1 MKADS
6 LYLVHVHQCTAHS
19 GNSQRIFVI
28 AVLFLSSPVRKML
41 LPSEEKATGGVSPD
55 EQLLFWRRVLG
66 QMKVIAVQRDL
77 QLNEPGDL
85 AAILRLG
92 FLLRF
97 SFLRQTP
104 KKSDSHVRILLLTWP
119 LFRQGQGSRRKQA
132 LAIFGPR
139 KALPHGSECSLQ
151 KIPTE
156 FRPAADQFCSWRV
169 RCRGLCSWD
178 SSLTIL
184 PLHLILERR

>member
-1 MKADS
+1 MRLVPSFFVLSFSHVEMKADS

-77 QLNEPGDL
+77 QLNDL
-85 AAILRLG
+85 AIWQP
-92 FLLRF
+92 F
-97 SFLRQTP
+97 
-104 KKSDSHVRILLLTWP
+104 
-119 LFRQGQGSRRKQA
+119 
-132 LAIFGPR
+132 
-139 KALPHGSECSLQ
+139 
-151 KIPTE
+151 
-156 FRPAADQFCSWRV
+156 
-169 RCRGLCSWD
+169 
-178 SSLTIL
+178 
-184 PLHLILERR
+184 

>member
-1 MKADS
+1 MRLVPSFFVLSFSHVEMKADS

-97 SFLRQTP
+97 SFLRQKS
-104 KKSDSHVRILLLTWP
+104 KKSDSHVRILSCQSLCPGGLNT
-119 LFRQGQGSRRKQA
+119 
-132 LAIFGPR
+132 GP
-139 KALPHGSECSLQ
+139 
-151 KIPTE
+151 
-156 FRPAADQFCSWRV
+156 
-169 RCRGLCSWD
+169 
-178 SSLTIL
+178 IL
-184 PLHLILERR
+184 SIWQILGT